1 MSDTA
6 ISRKAVLLECLHRRV
21 LTQELGLAGNLD
33 EARLSDEF
41 CLSRAALRE
50 LAGESYVELQRKRSA
65 RVPEMSDTML
75 SDFFHAA
82 PMIYGAVLRLA
93 ATHANIAQIDQP
105 KAVKVKLCTALA
117 SGDVAAKAYRR

>member
-21 LTQELGLAGNLD
+21 LTQELGPAGNLD

-50 LAGESYVELQRKRSA
+50 LAGESYVELLRKRSA
-65 RVPEMSDTML
+65 RVSEMNDTML
-75 SDFFHAA
+75 SDFFSCGTDDLWRCSA
-82 PMIYGAVLRLA
+82 PCRD
-93 ATHANIAQIDQP
+93 TCKHRAN
-105 KAVKVKLCTALA
+105 
-117 SGDVAAKAYRR
+117 